1 MKKQVDSKKSGYSI
15 NAILSIVIF
24 VASLAV
30 FYLNPLALISL
41 LFKVLI
47 LVAGLV
53 VAGLV
58 FISGSEGKSFVSF
71 MKETKIELKKVVWP
85 TREETTK
92 TTGMIIIAVII
103 VSIFLWIVDA
113 FFTWMVQL
121 LTH

>member
-15 NAILSIVIF
+15 NTIVSIVIL

-30 FYLNPLALISL
+30 FYLNPLALTSL

-85 TREETTK
+85 SREETTK